1 MKQKTLISRLLGFSC
16 LFIQVGLF
24 AQKEPVSFQDLNF
37 WKVSGKN
44 NWQIAGQVSADLN
57 KKEHM
62 ATQPGQGILVNLPE
76 PQNRANLISVKEF
89 GDMDVEFDFM
99 MASHSNSGFYL
110 QGRYEVQL
118 MDSWG
123 VQNPSTGDCGGIYKR
138 RKFIPQEYLYEGHAP
153 RVNACLAP
161 GLWQH
166 MEISFQAP
174 KFDAQGNK
182 ISHAKVLFIKL
193 NGFILHE
200 NVELSG
206 PTGGPIS
213 EKEVARGPIMIQGDH
228 GAVAF
233 KNLKIKDFDGQAASL
248 SPVNYQVYYGKFK
261 SPKDFINKKPNA
273 SGTQAQ
279 LAWNASKNNDEFAVI
294 YAANINVPK
303 AGKHNIELI
312 SAGNYTLQVNGQMIA
327 SDTLYSNR
335 RKKNVEVELP
345 AGNSA
350 IKITYYKA
358 DADMS
363 PMLGLGIEGPNF
375 RMVNFQHPSSTL
387 ILGNGP
393 SDIILMDA
401 PKPTLLRSFVD
412 IQQNGARK
420 RLVHSVNVGNPAHLH
435 YTYDLDNG
443 AIAQIWKGDFLDTT
457 PMWDNRG
464 DGSSRPRGPVLNLG
478 SSPLVV
484 KNSEL
489 EKDSDSMSE
498 SAGFKIGGYEVDDHE
513 LPTFEYEIWGSQV
526 RDEIRVIENKYLQR
540 TLSIKKPNAD
550 ASLKLVSAKLIQ
562 SLGNDL
568 YAIDGQS
575 YYIQAAQ
582 ASVRTSSTGQILV
595 LPLAEKITYSILW

>member
-1 MKQKTLISRLLGFSC
+1 MKQKTFFSRLLGFGC

-24 AQKEPVSFQDLNF
+24 AQKEPVSFQDLSF
-37 WKVSGKN
+37 WKANGKN
-44 NWQIAGQVSADLN
+44 NWQIASQVSADLN

-62 ATQPGQGILVNLPE
+62 AIQPGQGVLVNLPE
-76 PQNRANLISVKEF
+76 PQNRANLISVKEY

-182 ISHAKVLFIKL
+182 ISSAKVLFIKL

-248 SPVNYQVYYGKFK
+248 SPVNYQVFYGKFK
-261 SPKDFINKKPNA
+261 SPKDFINKKPNS
-273 SGTQAQ
+273 SGSQAQ
-279 LAWNASKNNDEFAVI
+279 LAWNASKNNDEFAAI
-294 YAANINVPK
+294 YTASLNVPK

-312 SAGNYTLQVNGQMIA
+312 SAGNYTLHVNGQMIA

-335 RKKNVEVELP
+335 RKKNVEVDLP

-350 IKITYYKA
+350 VKITYYKA

-363 PMLGLGIEGPNF
+363 PMLGFGIEGPNF

-401 PKPTLLRSFVD
+401 AKPTLLRSFVD
-412 IQQNGARK
+412 IQKNDSRK

-464 DGSSRPRGPVLNLG
+464 DGSSRPRGPVLSLG
-478 SSPLVV
+478 SSPLLV
-484 KNSEL
+484 KNTDL
-489 EKDSDSMSE
+489 EKAIDSMPE
-498 SAGFKIGGYEVDDHE
+498 TAGFKIGGYEVNEQE
-513 LPTFEYEIWGSQV
+513 LPTFEYEIFGSQV
-526 RDEIRVIENKYLQR
+526 RDEIRVMENKYLQR
-540 TLSIKKPNAD
+540 TLSIKKPSSD
-550 ASLKLVSAKLIQ
+550 ASLKVVSAKSIQ
-562 SLGNDL
+562 AMGNDL

-575 YYIQAAQ
+575 YYIQAPQ
-582 ASVRTSSTGQILV
+582 ASIRTTATGQILV

>member
-1 MKQKTLISRLLGFSC
+1 MKQNTFFSRLLGIGSI
-16 LFIQVGLF
+16 FIHFGML
-24 AQKEPVSFQDLNF
+24 AQKEPISFQDLSF
-37 WKVSGKN
+37 WKANGKA
-44 NWQIAGQVSADLN
+44 NWQIAGQVAADLT
-57 KKEHM
+57 KKEFM
-62 ATQPGQGILVNLPE
+62 STQPGQGILVNLPE
-76 PQNRANLISVKEF
+76 PQNRANLISVKEY

-99 MASHSNSGFYL
+99 MATHSNSGFYL

-174 KFDAQGNK
+174 RFDAQGNK
-182 ISHAKVLFIKL
+182 ISPAKVLFIKL
-193 NGFILHE
+193 NGYTLHE
-200 NVELSG
+200 NVELGG

-261 SPKDFINKKPNA
+261 SPKDFISKKPIA
-273 SGTQAQ
+273 SGSQAL
-279 LAWNASKNNDEFAVI
+279 LAWNASKINDEFAGI
-294 YAANINVPK
+294 FTANLNVPK
-303 AGKHNIELI
+303 AGKHQLELTY
-312 SAGNYTLQVNGQMIA
+312 AGNYTLHVNGQMVA
-327 SDTLYSNR
+327 SDTVNSNR
-335 RKKNVEVELP
+335 RKKNVEVDLP

-350 IKITYYKA
+350 VKITYYKN

-363 PMLGLGIEGPNF
+363 PMLGFGIEGPNF

-387 ILGNGP
+387 LLGNGP
-393 SDIILMDA
+393 SDIILLDA
-401 PKPTLLRSFVD
+401 PKPTMLRSFVD
-412 IQQNGARK
+412 IQQNGTRK

-478 SSPLVV
+478 SSPLLV
-484 KNSEL
+484 KNVDL
-489 EKDSDSMSE
+489 EKGNDSMPE
-498 SAGFKIGGYEVDDHE
+498 TAGFKILGYEIDEQE
-513 LPTFEYEIWGSQV
+513 LPTFQYEIFGSQV
-526 RDEIRVIENKYLQR
+526 QDEIRVMDNKYLQR
-540 TLSIKKPNAD
+540 VIKIKNPSSD
-550 ASLKLVSAKLIQ
+550 ASLKLVSAKSIQ

-568 YAIDGQS
+568 YGINGQS
-575 YYIQAAQ
+575 YYIQAPQ
-582 ASVRTSSTGQILV
+582 ASIKNMADGQV
-595 LPLAEKITYSILW
+595 LIIPTAEKITYSILW